1 MPCKHTKRK
10 KIKMTYEVELSPDSV
25 VRRSRRLL
33 SVLLKDCTLS
43 TPDRQV
49 NIIWATDDYAADG
62 DAGHEYGEQ
71 ISPDMLMGQHRDTI
85 LPRVLKHPSMQ
96 TLRQKQKAE
105 VFTPAWLCNAQNNL
119 VDEAWFGR
127 KNVFNTETT
136 TADGSHT
143 WEVSAQ
149 RITFPQGRTWMHY
162 VRARRLEVACGEAP
176 YLASRYDAVSGEP
189 IPIGRRVGLLDR
201 KFRVIN
207 ENVDSAPTQA
217 NRRQWLRKAYQ
228 ALQSVYGYDWQ
239 GDNVFLARESL
250 LCTFH
255 DYYLHRWRHA
265 PNIATLAKAAE
276 IVAWNVWQMDGTD
289 FAVPH
294 RANIGRA
301 YCKVM
306 EWHSAEPLTGT
317 PVLFKKLIEK

>member
-1 MPCKHTKRK
+1 
-10 KIKMTYEVELSPDSV
+10 MTNEVELSPDSV

-49 NIIWATDDYAADG
+49 NIIWATDDYAAEG
-62 DAGHEYGEQ
+62 DAAHDYGAQ
-71 ISPDMLMGQHRDTI
+71 ITPDMVMGPLGGTI
-85 LPRVLKHPSMQ
+85 LPRVLKHPELQ

-127 KNVFNTETT
+127 KNVFNVETT
-136 TADGSHT
+136 DADGNPT
-143 WEVSAQ
+143 WQVREG
-149 RITFPQGRTWMHY
+149 RIAFPEGKTWMHY

-176 YLASRYDAVSGEP
+176 YLASRYDAATGRL
-189 IPIGRRVGLLDR
+189 IPVGLRVGLLDR
-201 KFRVIN
+201 KFRIID
-207 ENVDSAPTQA
+207 ENVGCAPTQA

-255 DYYLHRWRHA
+255 DYYSRRWGHA

-276 IVAWNVWQMDGTD
+276 IVAWNVWQMDGTS

-294 RANIGRA
+294 RGNGQRVC
-301 YCKVM
+301 CKIM
-306 EWHSAEPLTGT
+306 EWHSAEPLSGT